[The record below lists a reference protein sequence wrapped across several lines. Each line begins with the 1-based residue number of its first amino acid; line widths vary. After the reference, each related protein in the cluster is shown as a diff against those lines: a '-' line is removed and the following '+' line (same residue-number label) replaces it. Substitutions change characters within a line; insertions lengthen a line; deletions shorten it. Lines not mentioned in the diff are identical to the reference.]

1 MKTNSNQLIVN
12 AIENGTVLDHI
23 PSKNIFKVIDI
34 LKLESGENQVT
45 IGMNLESKTFGK
57 KGIIKTAD
65 RFFKDEEIGRI
76 ALLAPEATINVIKGY
91 EVVEKKR
98 IEIPE
103 KVVGIARC
111 ANPLCVTNHQEIP
124 TVFTTIR
131 DNSKLKLLCHYCE
144 KTTDAEDVLK

>member
-57 KGIIKTAD
+57 KGIIKIAD
-65 RFFKDEEIGRI
+65 RFFKD
-76 ALLAPEATINVIKGY
+76 
-91 EVVEKKR
+91 
-98 IEIPE
+98 
-103 KVVGIARC
+103 
-111 ANPLCVTNHQEIP
+111 
-124 TVFTTIR
+124 
-131 DNSKLKLLCHYCE
+131 D
-144 KTTDAEDVLK
+144 